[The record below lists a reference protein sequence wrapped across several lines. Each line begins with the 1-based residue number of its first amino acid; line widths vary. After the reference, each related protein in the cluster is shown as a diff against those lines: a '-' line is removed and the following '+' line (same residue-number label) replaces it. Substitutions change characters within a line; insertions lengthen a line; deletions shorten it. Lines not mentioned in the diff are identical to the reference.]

1 MTAPPCSQPLLTL
14 LHWRGVGCNPQ
25 AICDDKTGTLQLK
38 HVNGLMRFTSHFTIY
53 AAWNPESP
61 NYLQKVVKE
70 ALRVYGRRVVAASV
84 SAVLVSHGK
93 GRKPGGFAAAL
104 FIREFVANQFN
115 PWINTAFHNLLMTRV
130 VAGPGFNLQQFGG
143 DSPEEMARLRCILFD
158 GELSLWD
165 QFLNYFAALPEAQK
179 PAVGTEVT
187 TFLTEA
193 PALGGSMFQEAKF
206 SDDIISKLAVVKHG
220 LFEDVTGKMNYN
232 IKSKDSEGLNP
243 SIFNGIEVN
252 AAARRLIIIFT
263 DSQP

>member
-1 MTAPPCSQPLLTL
+1 M
-14 LHWRGVGCNPQ
+14 GCNPQ